1 MGRKDFFAKRDE
13 LAKERRRLQREK
25 NGYAPRAH
33 KEEDSIREKDKRLP
47 KTNELHRQTM
57 NLWLEFTADPENGYE
72 YYKTSPGS
80 PAPTHEMIKA
90 YIRWYANS
98 IQGRL
103 NDDGLPTV
111 RTRETALH
119 LDNLREYI
127 EGQHL
132 AKIGHCQTK
141 PIYGCSQS
149 FYNERDLRL
158 HLHDAHSLKET
169 IWQNP
174 KLPSK
179 RKRTC
184 KLEAQISSTGLQ
196 EGRPKKAR
204 FYHYSHLSHERED
217 YVSEGSSIPV
227 PALLPSVEGNLEQYL
242 GQSIC
247 DKYSVSNKSNSVELC
262 FSELVS
268 SPSSGP
274 TTPGLEAIDPR
285 ILEPPKFNSDNARQ
299 SCDQAAIQPES
310 LISPHEES
318 EATSVSGIKQPQPPA
333 LSFAS
338 PPSGYCAVTE
348 ANEERKDL
356 QEHLTSLPTHDQA
369 VTARFGC
376 DSHPLIREEGKQNR
390 PCDGQVPPSSPRRP
404 LTRAKSQTQSP
415 QHYPG
420 DLNGYK
426 TPKTLNAKNKRKLRD
441 LQRKNLTLRQIGPHF
456 ADVDMAL
463 LRQAWMELK
472 PSQRCTRS
480 RANWNGN

>member
-1 MGRKDFFAKRDE
+1 MSVTSDFTYTMRIASRKPYGK
-13 LAKERRRLQREK
+13 
-25 NGYAPRAH
+25 
-33 KEEDSIREKDKRLP
+33 
-47 KTNELHRQTM
+47 
-57 NLWLEFTADPENGYE
+57 
-72 YYKTSPGS
+72 
-80 PAPTHEMIKA
+80 
-90 YIRWYANS
+90 
-98 IQGRL
+98 IQSY
-103 NDDGLPTV
+103 P
-111 RTRETALH
+111 
-119 LDNLREYI
+119 
-127 EGQHL
+127 
-132 AKIGHCQTK
+132 
-141 PIYGCSQS
+141 
-149 FYNERDLRL
+149 
-158 HLHDAHSLKET
+158 
-169 IWQNP
+169 
-174 KLPSK
+174 
-179 RKRTC
+179 
-184 KLEAQISSTGLQ
+184 
-196 EGRPKKAR
+196 GRPKKAR